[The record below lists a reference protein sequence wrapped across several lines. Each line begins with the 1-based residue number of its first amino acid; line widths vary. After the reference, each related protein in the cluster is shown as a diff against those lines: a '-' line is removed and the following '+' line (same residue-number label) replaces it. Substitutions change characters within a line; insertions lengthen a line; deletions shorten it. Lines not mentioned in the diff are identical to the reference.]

1 MKNKDFI
8 IKFKDNAELAMA
20 SYGYFDRLQWNI
32 EANNNIQIKKRMEKF
47 RTQYAKLHNLDI
59 KKDKDI
65 IQNTEVTLLD
75 ILNVEY
81 NNVLGGDFSPT
92 QAKRFFE
99 KYDMLI
105 HQPNTHSG
113 FSATLFQNKESKE
126 YTLAIRGTESHH
138 NFKYNR
144 VAS

>member
-59 KKDKDI
+59 KKTK
-65 IQNTEVTLLD
+65 
-75 ILNVEY
+75 ILSKIPK
-81 NNVLGGDFSPT
+81 L
-92 QAKRFFE
+92 RFWIF
-99 KYDMLI
+99 
-105 HQPNTHSG
+105 
-113 FSATLFQNKESKE
+113 
-126 YTLAIRGTESHH
+126 
-138 NFKYNR
+138 
-144 VAS
+144 

>member
-59 KKDKDI
+59 KKRQSYYPKYRSYAFGYFKCR
-65 IQNTEVTLLD
+65 IQ
-75 ILNVEY
+75 
-81 NNVLGGDFSPT
+81 
-92 QAKRFFE
+92 
-99 KYDMLI
+99 
-105 HQPNTHSG
+105 
-113 FSATLFQNKESKE
+113 
-126 YTLAIRGTESHH
+126 
-138 NFKYNR
+138 
-144 VAS
+144 